1 MPSSAPACKAWSA
14 RPVAPDREFAARAA
28 ILQAGA
34 NIAALSV
41 PLTAEASTERATSAI
56 SRLHDRYVSAA
67 FGGNARHV
75 LIGGT
80 AAENRDYFALIGN
93 WLPIVIALVLALSFV
108 LLTLAFRSIVV
119 PLTAIAVNLLS
130 VAAAYGLLVLVFQ
143 DGVGADLF
151 GFGRGDRIEA
161 WVPVFLFSVLFG
173 LSMDYQVFLLSR
185 IQERLPPDRQHHRR
199 NRPRRRLHR
208 PPDHRRRADHHRR
221 LRRLRHRP
229 ARVFPADGIRRRRR
243 IARGRHDRPLG
254 HHPRG
259 NGAARRAQLVPAALA
274 DLAAQ
279 SPGGS
284 ATGA

>member
-34 NIAALSV
+34 NIAVLSV

-130 VAAAYGLLVLVFQ
+130 VAAASACSCSSFKTASAPTCSASVAAIGSRPGCRSSSSRCSSASRWTTRSSCSAASRSAYHQTGNTTDGIVHGVAFRHAGGCRSPEAGTNQPRRLVL
-143 DGVGADLF
+143 DRNDSPITVGQ
-151 GFGRGDRIEA
+151 R
-161 WVPVFLFSVLFG
+161 VPV
-173 LSMDYQVFLLSR
+173 
-185 IQERLPPDRQHHRR
+185 PPDRET
-199 NRPRRRLHR
+199 
-208 PPDHRRRADHHRR
+208 
-221 LRRLRHRP
+221 
-229 ARVFPADGIRRRRR
+229 
-243 IARGRHDRPLG
+243 
-254 HHPRG
+254 
-259 NGAARRAQLVPAALA
+259 QL
-274 DLAAQ
+274 
-279 SPGGS
+279 
-284 ATGA
+284 